1 MKDPI
6 VKFSK
11 TYEFEGARISEVDL
25 SGIETLTAE
34 DMFKAQ
40 QNLMIQNHISVQLE
54 SDPKYCILIASYATE
69 LPSEFFNQLSI
80 KDATKVKN
88 KVSAYFFASDEVG

>member
-1 MKDPI
+1 MSDYI

-25 SGIETLTAE
+25 SGLENLTAE

-40 QNLMIQNHISVQLE
+40 QSLMMQNYVSVQLE
-54 SDPKYCILIASYATE
+54 SDPKYCILIAAYATQ
-69 LPSEFFNQLSI
+69 LPSEFFNKLSI
-80 KDATKVKN
+80 KDAAKVKN
-88 KVSAYFFASDEVG
+88 KVSAYFFASDEEE